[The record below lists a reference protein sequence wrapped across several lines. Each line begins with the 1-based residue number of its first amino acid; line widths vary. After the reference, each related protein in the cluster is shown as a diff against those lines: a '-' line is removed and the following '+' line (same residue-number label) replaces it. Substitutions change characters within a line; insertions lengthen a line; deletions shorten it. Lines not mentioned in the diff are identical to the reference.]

1 MSVVLAARSIIQP
14 IKEKKA
20 HSGPVKCIP
29 PHVLLS
35 VCIVLPGL
43 ADRLLY
49 EEVGNE
55 GAEGAI

>member
-1 MSVVLAARSIIQP
+1 MIIQP